1 MALDL
6 ATGTAGNT
14 ISNTITSVIIN
25 PLIQQ
30 IDDAIH
36 LDENRKNL
44 ETQLN
49 RMKSLLLDIRNQ
61 FQEQQRTLPATVD
74 NCVRRMENEVR
85 TARGLID
92 RSRQQQHCLDCF
104 LCKPNL
110 SRQIRE
116 WKTNFE
122 ELFKEIQTDISVFYN
137 TRGIVTSAPHQTELL
152 LQDAPDY
159 GFVGLEFKNAEKQL
173 KSWLTE
179 APQVGLIGIWGM
191 GGVGKTTLL
200 KKVYNYYKVSDIFD
214 VVIWVTVSQ
223 FSIIELQSCI
233 AQTINLDLTVFHSNS
248 DLRKMKLSAHLKI
261 RKFLLILDDMWNPLN
276 LKQLGVEFG
285 NERGSK
291 VVFSTRNGDLVRQM
305 NTGKSFQLQP
315 LSPDEAWEL
324 FRNVA
329 FKDGHLPP
337 DLEHIAEEV
346 AKECKGLPLA
356 INVIASTMIGI
367 MAVDQWNLALGQM
380 KIMDLNF
387 PSTHPRVEYEL
398 YQILR
403 WSYDRLP
410 NANFKNCFLYCAMF
424 PEDKEIEV
432 DKLVGMW
439 IAEGIVESKNPA
451 NLMETAKSYINLLVD
466 RCLFEV
472 AHFPQG
478 IVFLKTHDVL
488 RDMAIFIGEKEENC
502 LFRAGQMHEQ
512 FPLEIREDCQ
522 RISLYDNNVTHLPAE
537 GLKCR
542 KLVSLILRGNKGLEK
557 IPEAFLAS
565 FPCLKVLDLS
575 RTKIKTLPISLW
587 QLTQLEFLDL
597 SYTEIEDVPE
607 GIKNLYRL
615 QFLDLSGCSKLSSL
629 PRHIRELKNL
639 KSLQA
644 SQYNVVL

>member
-14 ISNTITSVIIN
+14 ISNTITSMIIN

-30 IDDAIH
+30 INDAIH
-36 LDENRKNL
+36 LDENRNIL
-44 ETQLN
+44 ESQLN
-49 RMKSLLLDIRNQ
+49 RMKSLLLDISNQ
-61 FQEQQRTLPATVD
+61 FQDQQRTLPETVS
-74 NCVRRMENEVR
+74 NCLGRMETEVVK
-85 TARGLID
+85 ARDLID
-92 RSRQQQHCLDCF
+92 RSLQPQHCLDF
-104 LCKPNL
+104 LIFKPNL
-110 SRQIRE
+110 PRQIRE
-116 WKTNFE
+116 WKADFE
-122 ELFKEIQTDISVFYN
+122 GLFRELQTDISVFY
-137 TRGIVTSAPHQTELL
+137 TAREIVSSAPHQAELL

-159 GFVGLEFKNAEKQL
+159 GFVGLGIKSAEIQL
-173 KSWLTE
+173 KEWLTE
-179 APQVGLIGIWGM
+179 TPQVGLIGVWGM

-200 KKVYNYYKVSDIFD
+200 KKVYNYYKVSNIFD

-233 AQTINLDLTVFHSNS
+233 AQTINLDLTVFNSNI
-248 DLRKMKLSAHLKI
+248 DMRKMKLSAQLKI
-261 RKFLLILDDMWNPLN
+261 KKFLLILDDMWIPLN

-285 NERGSK
+285 NDRGSK

-305 NTGKSFQLQP
+305 NTGKSMQLQP
-315 LSPDEAWEL
+315 LSPEEAWEL

-329 FKDGHLPP
+329 FKDSPLSPG
-337 DLEHIAEEV
+337 LEEIAKDV
-346 AKECKGLPLA
+346 ANECKGLPLA

-367 MAVDQWNLALGQM
+367 KGVDQWNLALSQM
-380 KIMDLNF
+380 QTMDSNF

-451 NLMETAKSYINLLVD
+451 ILMETAKSYINLLVD

-478 IVFLKTHDVL
+478 IVFLKAHDVL
-488 RDMAIFIGEKEENC
+488 RDLAIYIGEKEENC
-502 LFRAGQMHEQ
+502 FFRAGQMHEH
-512 FPLEIREDCQ
+512 FPLEIREDCK
-522 RISLYDNNVTHLPAE
+522 RISLYENNITQLPPQ
-537 GLKCR
+537 GLKCTN
-542 KLVSLILRGNKGLEK
+542 LVSLILRGNKGLEE
-557 IPEAFLAS
+557 IPEAFLVN

-575 RTKIKTLPISLW
+575 RTKLKTLPKSLW

-607 GIKNLYRL
+607 GIKNLSRL
-615 QFLDLSGCSKLSSL
+615 QFLDLSGCSKMRSL